1 MATLDPILMEMDQEA
16 KVTQR
21 VLERVPGDK
30 LAWKPHAK
38 SFSLGQ
44 LAMHIAVVQGRLAT
58 IVLKDTH
65 DIGVGPTPPPQPSSH
80 KEILDAFLEST
91 ATAKESLKKLNDS
104 QLMATWTLTKD
115 GKVLISAPR
124 IGFIRSILMNHIY
137 HHRGQLSVYL
147 RLLDVPVP
155 SIYGP
160 SADENPFA

>member
-1 MATLDPILMEMDQEA
+1 MAIVDSILMEIEQES

-21 VLERVPGDK
+21 VLDRVPGDK

-38 SFSLGQ
+38 SYSLGQ
-44 LAMHIAVVQGRLAT
+44 LSMHIATGQGRLAE
-58 IVLKDTH
+58 IVSKDTH
-65 DIGVGPTPPPQPSSH
+65 EIGNITQPQPGS
-80 KEILDAFLEST
+80 KNEILEAFSQST
-91 ATAKESLKKLNDS
+91 AATMESLKKLNDS
-104 QLMATWTLTKD
+104 QLMATWTLTKS
-115 GKVLISAPR
+115 GKVLLSAPR
-124 IGFIRSILMNHIY
+124 VGFIRSILMNHFY

>member
-1 MATLDPILMEMDQEA
+1 MAIVDSILMEIEQES

-21 VLERVPGDK
+21 VLDRVPGDR
-30 LAWKPHAK
+30 LTWKPHPR
-38 SFSLGQ
+38 SSSLGQ
-44 LAMHIAVVQGRLAT
+44 LAMHIAVAQGRLAT

-65 DIGVGPTPPPQPSSH
+65 DIGAGPTPPPQPGSQ
-80 KEILDAFLEST
+80 KEILEAFSEST

-115 GKVLISAPR
+115 GRVLMSAPR
-124 IGFIRSILMNHIY
+124 AGFIRSILMNHIY

-147 RLLDVPVP
+147 RMLEVPVP